1 MSEKMN
7 MDGFE
12 DCIVGNAERFNMD
25 PVFCYD
31 YDKVITKMVKS
42 GMTEEQAVEYYEYNM
57 LGAWVGEGTP
67 VFLRGKDE
75 F

>member
-12 DCIVGNAERFNMD
+12 DCIVGNAERLNMD

-31 YDKVITKMVKS
+31 YDKVIAKMVKY
-42 GMTEEQAVEYYEYNM
+42 GMTEEQAVEYYEYNL
-57 LGAWVGEGTP
+57 LGEWVGYGTP
-67 VFLRGKDE
+67 VFLRGEDE
-75 F
+75 

>member
-1 MSEKMN
+1 MSKKMN
-7 MDGFE
+7 VDGFE
-12 DCIVGNAERFNMD
+12 DCIVGNVERFNMD